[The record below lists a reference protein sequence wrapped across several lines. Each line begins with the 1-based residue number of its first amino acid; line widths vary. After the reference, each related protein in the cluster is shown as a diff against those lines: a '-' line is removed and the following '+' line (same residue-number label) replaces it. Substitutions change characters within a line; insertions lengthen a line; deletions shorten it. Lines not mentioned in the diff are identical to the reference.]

1 MTPNHP
7 DRGAPQSA
15 QNKAQSGTPP
25 VGASL
30 RETRKT
36 AKRKVCVFAVTLLI
50 FFAIGLLTPL
60 RPTTSAL
67 EKRELTEFPTFRW
80 AALWDGSYFNQ
91 ISEWYADSYPFREGL
106 LGAYHR
112 LQDMY
117 GLRGEQL
124 IGNGNNQTGEDIPD
138 IGTGEDVPDI
148 VITDRAETG
157 TVTAPPEDEPIGTD
171 SPIVTDDP
179 SVDTTAPSGGGNVP
193 EPERS
198 GSLYIVGDSA
208 YDLYYFST
216 ASSDRYAS
224 LITEAADKLDGK
236 AQVYSILVPLS
247 YSINLDSTTQNK
259 IGVSD
264 AEQAI
269 NYMYAKMSGG
279 NLTKVPIYKTM
290 KAHANEY
297 LYFRTDHHWTALG
310 AYYAYSVFC
319 AVKGIPATPLSDYTV
334 TTYEGF
340 LGTHYAATGSNKLSA
355 DTITAYIPAATNV
368 IHITDTGGER
378 TKYSRGIVTPN
389 IGAMYAAVGSQYN
402 CFLLGDHAL
411 SEIHNDT
418 RTDGS
423 SVLVVK
429 ESFGNAFVPFLVDSY
444 EYVYVIDPR
453 YYNGVLTSFV
463 TANGIDD
470 VIFINNLSATGSSA
484 RMDELEDFIG

>member
-1 MTPNHP
+1 MNNHP
-7 DRGAPQSA
+7 RTPQEKKNTSTA
-15 QNKAQSGTPP
+15 
-25 VGASL
+25 GASL

-36 AKRKVCVFAVTLLI
+36 AVRKLCVFAALLVI
-50 FFAIGLLTPL
+50 FFVIGLLLPL
-60 RPTTSAL
+60 RPATSAL
-67 EKRELTEFPTFRW
+67 EKRELTKFPSFTWETF
-80 AALWDGSYFNQ
+80 WDGSYFNQ
-91 ISEWYADSYPFREGL
+91 ISEWYADTYPMREGL
-106 LGAYHR
+106 IGAYHG
-112 LQDMY
+112 LQNLY

-124 IGNGNNQTGEDIPD
+124 VGDNSGEADEIPD
-138 IGTGEDVPDI
+138 LPSDEDLPDI

-157 TVTAPPEDEPIGTD
+157 TAAVTEPTDPVDPP
-171 SPIVTDDP
+171 DDP
-179 SVDTTAPSGGGNVP
+179 VDTTAPPTGGGDVP

-216 ASSDRYAS
+216 ASADRYAS
-224 LITEAADKLDGK
+224 LITRAGNKLNGQAK
-236 AQVYSILVPLS
+236 VYSILVPLS
-247 YSINLDSTTQNK
+247 YSVNLDKATQNK

-269 NYMYAKMSGG
+269 QYMYAKMDGG
-279 NLTKVPIYKTM
+279 NIVKVPIYKTL
-290 KAHANEY
+290 KEHASEY

-319 AVKGIPATPLSDYTV
+319 AVRGIPATPLSHYTV

-340 LGTHYAATGSNKLSA
+340 LGTHYSATGSSKLEK
-355 DTITAYIPAATNV
+355 DTITAYIPSATNV
-368 IHITDTGGER
+368 IHLTDGGVR
-378 TKYSRGIVTPN
+378 QKYSKGIVTPN

-411 SEIHNDT
+411 GEIHNET
-418 RTDGS
+418 KTDGS

-444 EYVYVIDPR
+444 EYIYVIDPR
-453 YYNGVLTSFV
+453 YYSGDLVSFV
-463 TANGIDD
+463 KENRIQD

-484 RMDELEDFIG
+484 RMDELEDLIG

>member
-1 MTPNHP
+1 MNHTPQTPH
-7 DRGAPQSA
+7 SK
-15 QNKAQSGTPP
+15 QNSVPS
-25 VGASL
+25 VGSSL

-36 AKRKVCVFAVTLLI
+36 AKRKICVFAATL
-50 FFAIGLLTPL
+50 FVCFAIGLLTPL

-67 EKRELTEFPTFRW
+67 EKRELTKFPEISWKT
-80 AALWDGSYFNQ
+80 LWDGSYFTQ
-91 ISEWYADSYPFREGL
+91 LSEWYADSYPFRENL

-112 LQDMY
+112 LQEMY

-124 IGNGNNQTGEDIPD
+124 VGEGNQVADDIPD
-138 IGTGEDVPDI
+138 LPQNTDTPDI
-148 VITDRAETG
+148 IITDRAETG
-157 TVTAPPEDEPIGTD
+157 SATVTEDAEPPA
-171 SPIVTDDP
+171 
-179 SVDTTAPSGGGNVP
+179 DTTTSPPSGGGDVP

-208 YDLYYFST
+208 YDLYYFSA

-224 LITEAADKLDGK
+224 LISRAGEKLSGSAK
-236 AQVYSILVPLS
+236 VYSILIPLS
-247 YSINLDSTTQNK
+247 YSINLDKATQNK

-269 NYMYAKMSGG
+269 NYMYAKMTGP
-279 NLTKVPIYKTM
+279 NVNKVAIYKTLQ
-290 KAHANEY
+290 AHADEY

-310 AYYAYSVFC
+310 AYYAYSVYC
-319 AVKGIPATPLSDYTV
+319 AVRGIPTTPLSDYTV
-334 TTYEGF
+334 TSYDGF
-340 LGTHYAATGSNKLSA
+340 LGTHYSATGSTKIEA
-355 DTITAYIPAATNV
+355 DTITAYIPIATNA
-368 IHITDTGGER
+368 IHITDRGGER

-411 SEIHNDT
+411 GEIHNET

-444 EYVYVIDPR
+444 EYVYVIDAR
-453 YYNGVLTSFV
+453 YYDGDLVQFV
-463 TANGIDD
+463 TQHSIDD

-484 RMDELEDFIG
+484 RMDELEDFIGP

>member
-1 MTPNHP
+1 MNNHP
-7 DRGAPQSA
+7 NIPQRK
-15 QNKAQSGTPP
+15 QDTTPP

-36 AKRKVCVFAVTLLI
+36 AVRKVCVFGITLLLCFI
-50 FFAIGLLTPL
+50 IGLLLPL

-67 EKRELTEFPTFRW
+67 EKRELTKFPEITW
-80 AALWDGSYFNQ
+80 ASFWDGSYFGR
-91 ISEWYADSYPFREGL
+91 ISEWYADTYPFREGL

-112 LQDMY
+112 LQEMY

-124 IGNGNNQTGEDIPD
+124 VGEGNQVADEIPD
-138 IGTGEDVPDI
+138 VPTDPGISDI
-148 VITDRAETG
+148 VISDRAETG
-157 TVTAPPEDEPIGTD
+157 SV
-171 SPIVTDDP
+171 IVTDPIEPDVTDEP
-179 SVDTTAPSGGGNVP
+179 TETTAPPSGGGDVP

-208 YDLYYFST
+208 YDLYYFS
-216 ASSDRYAS
+216 ASSSDRYAS
-224 LITEAADKLDGK
+224 LISRAGQKLAGK
-236 AQVYSILVPLS
+236 ADVYSILIPLS
-247 YSINLDSTTQNK
+247 YAINLDKATQNK

-269 NYMYAKMSGG
+269 NYMYAKMDGAVK
-279 NLTKVPIYKTM
+279 KVPIFKTM
-290 KAHANEY
+290 QAHADEY

-319 AVKGIPATPLSDYTV
+319 AVRGIPATPLSSYTV
-334 TTYEGF
+334 TTYDGF
-340 LGTHYAATGSNKLSA
+340 LGTHYSATGSTKLKA
-355 DTITAYIPAATNV
+355 DNITAYIPTATNA
-368 IHITDTGGER
+368 IHITDRGGER
-378 TKYSRGIVTPN
+378 TKYSKGIVTPN

-411 SEIHNDT
+411 GEIHNEAKA
-418 RTDGS
+418 DGS

-444 EYVYVIDPR
+444 EYVYVVDAR
-453 YYNGVLTSFV
+453 YYDGDLTQFV
-463 TANGIDD
+463 TSYGIDE

>member
-1 MTPNHP
+1 MNNHP
-7 DRGAPQSA
+7 NIPQRK
-15 QNKAQSGTPP
+15 QDTTPP

-36 AKRKVCVFAVTLLI
+36 AVRKVCVFGITLLLCFI
-50 FFAIGLLTPL
+50 IGLLLPL

-67 EKRELTEFPTFRW
+67 EKRELTKFPEITW
-80 AALWDGSYFNQ
+80 ASFWDGSYFGR
-91 ISEWYADSYPFREGL
+91 ISEWYADTYPFREGL

-112 LQDMY
+112 LQEMY

-124 IGNGNNQTGEDIPD
+124 VGEGNQVADEIPD
-138 IGTGEDVPDI
+138 VPTDPGISDI
-148 VITDRAETG
+148 VISDRAETG
-157 TVTAPPEDEPIGTD
+157 SV
-171 SPIVTDDP
+171 IVTDPIEPDVTDEP
-179 SVDTTAPSGGGNVP
+179 AETTAPPSGGGDVP

-208 YDLYYFST
+208 YDLYYFS
-216 ASSDRYAS
+216 ASSSDRYAS
-224 LITEAADKLDGK
+224 LISRAGQKLAGK
-236 AQVYSILVPLS
+236 ADVYSILIPLS
-247 YSINLDSTTQNK
+247 YAINLDKATQNK

-264 AEQAI
+264 AEHAI
-269 NYMYAKMSGG
+269 NYMYAKMDGAVK
-279 NLTKVPIYKTM
+279 KVPIFKTM
-290 KAHANEY
+290 QTHADEY

-319 AVKGIPATPLSDYTV
+319 AVRGIPATPLSSYTV
-334 TTYEGF
+334 TTYDGF
-340 LGTHYAATGSNKLSA
+340 LGTHYSATGSTKLKA
-355 DTITAYIPAATNV
+355 DNITAYIPTATNA
-368 IHITDTGGER
+368 IHITDRGGER
-378 TKYSRGIVTPN
+378 TKYSKGIVTPN

-411 SEIHNDT
+411 GEIHNET
-418 RTDGS
+418 KADGS

-444 EYVYVIDPR
+444 KYVYVVDAR
-453 YYNGVLTSFV
+453 YYDGDLTQLV
-463 TANGIDD
+463 TERGIDE

>member
-1 MTPNHP
+1 MTPNQP
-7 DRGAPQSA
+7 EQR
-15 QNKAQSGTPP
+15 KTPP

-36 AKRKVCVFAVTLLI
+36 ARRKVFVFAVTLVLL
-50 FFAIGLLTPL
+50 FVIGLMLPL
-60 RPTTSAL
+60 RPATSAL
-67 EKRELTEFPTFRW
+67 EKRELTEFPTFSW
-80 AALWDGSYFNQ
+80 AALWDGSYTAQ
-91 ISEWYADSYPFREGL
+91 ISEWYADTYPFREGL

-112 LQDMY
+112 LQDTY

-124 IGNGNNQTGEDIPD
+124 IGGEQQGEDIPEV
-138 IGTGEDVPDI
+138 GGEDLPEI
-148 VITDRAETG
+148 IITDRAETG
-157 TVTAPPEDEPIGTD
+157 TDTAPVDPPDTDGPSVTDEPST
-171 SPIVTDDP
+171 
-179 SVDTTAPSGGGNVP
+179 DTTAPTGGGDLP

-216 ASSDRYAS
+216 ASSDRYAA
-224 LITEAADKLDGK
+224 LITDAAAKLAGR

-247 YSINLDSTTQNK
+247 YSINLDTATQNK

-269 NYMYAKMSGG
+269 NYMYSKMSGS

-290 KAHANEY
+290 KAHADEY

-319 AVKGIPATPLSDYTV
+319 TVKGIPATPLSSYTT

-340 LGTHYAATGSNKLSA
+340 LGTHYSATGSSKLKG
-355 DTITAYIPAATNV
+355 DTITAYIPQSTNA
-368 IHITDTGGER
+368 IYITDRGGER

-418 RTDGS
+418 RNDGS

-444 EYVYVIDPR
+444 EHIWVIDPR
-453 YYNGVLTSFV
+453 YYDGDLTSFV
-463 TANGIDD
+463 TEHGIDD

-484 RMDELEDFIG
+484 RMNELEDLIG

>member
-1 MTPNHP
+1 MN
-7 DRGAPQSA
+7 
-15 QNKAQSGTPP
+15 QNPRSSQEKQNTPP
-25 VGASL
+25 PAGASL

-36 AKRKVCVFAVTLLI
+36 AKRKIIVFAVTLLVL
-50 FFAIGLLTPL
+50 FAIGLLTPL

-67 EKRELTEFPTFRW
+67 EKRELTKFPEFTW
-80 AALWDGSYFNQ
+80 KSLWDGSYFSQ
-91 ISEWYADSYPFREGL
+91 ISEWYADSYPFRESL
-106 LGAYHR
+106 LGAYHS
-112 LQDMY
+112 LQEMY

-124 IGNGNNQTGEDIPD
+124 VGENSGTAEEIPD
-138 IGTGEDVPDI
+138 IPTDPDLPDV

-157 TVTAPPEDEPIGTD
+157 SATVTDPVEPPT
-171 SPIVTDDP
+171 
-179 SVDTTAPSGGGNVP
+179 DTTTSPPSAGGDVL

-224 LITEAADKLDGK
+224 LISRAGEKLEGK
-236 AQVYSILVPLS
+236 ADVYSILIPLS
-247 YSINLDSTTQNK
+247 YAINLDKTTQNK

-269 NYMYAKMSGG
+269 NYMYAKMSS
-279 NLTKVPIYKTM
+279 NNVNKVSIYKTLQ
-290 KAHANEY
+290 AHANEY

-310 AYYAYSVFC
+310 AYYAYQVFC
-319 AVKGIPATPLSDYTV
+319 AVRGIEATPLSNYTV
-334 TTYEGF
+334 TTYDGF
-340 LGTHYAATGSNKLSA
+340 LGTHYSATGSSKIKA
-355 DTITAYIPAATNV
+355 DTITAYIPIATNT
-368 IHITDTGGER
+368 IYITDRGGER

-411 SEIHNDT
+411 GEIHNET
-418 RTDGS
+418 KTDGS

-444 EYVYVIDPR
+444 EYVYVVDAR
-453 YYNGVLTSFV
+453 YFDGDLVSFV
-463 TANGIDD
+463 TSHGIKD

-484 RMDELEDFIG
+484 RMNELEKFIGP